1 MTDDHGYPSDGA
13 ARMSDSLLD
22 HLRSLHTAAIDA
34 RSGYEEARD
43 DAEHRATRP
52 LFQEMIAV
60 HTKNADDLSHVL
72 QRSGA
77 PVGEGGSFMTTV
89 NRTVMSLRSLLGG
102 LGESVVP
109 ALIEAEKHNLSRY
122 DDVLK
127 SADVGT
133 DVREILLKNRERLE
147 VAIAQ
152 MRGLKA

>member
-1 MTDDHGYPSDGA
+1 
-13 ARMSDSLLD
+13 MSQGLLE

-60 HTKNADDLSHVL
+60 HTKNAEDLSHVL

-77 PVGEGGSFMTTV
+77 PVGEDGSFMTTV

-102 LGESVVP
+102 LGGNVVP
-109 ALIEAEKHNLSRY
+109 ALIDAEKHNLSRY
-122 DDVLK
+122 DDVLTSK
-127 SADVGT
+127 DAPA
-133 DVREILLKNRERLE
+133 DVREVLLKNRERLE
-147 VAIAQ
+147 VAIAR
-152 MRGLKA
+152 MRAPKV